1 MQSRRPILC
10 GMESGNIAR
19 EVAELYQ
26 ECYLRLYQRLDP
38 RGWRASQETLMV
50 LQHLAA
56 AGPLTVTEAARHLD
70 RSLAAVSEL
79 VARLV
84 RRGLLARMADE
95 RDRRR
100 HLVWLTDAG
109 QQFLR
114 TTFQVLSPEL
124 LATAL
129 ARMDDAD
136 RERLLRGL
144 SALREAADLAAR
156 ERREEW
162 KAE

>member
-1 MQSRRPILC
+1 
-10 GMESGNIAR
+10 
-19 EVAELYQ
+19 
-26 ECYLRLYQRLDP
+26 
-38 RGWRASQETLMV
+38 MV

-70 RSLAAVSEL
+70 RSQAAVSEL

-100 HLVWLTDAG
+100 HLVWLTDEG

-136 RERLLRGL
+136 RERLLGGL